1 LTRVSDEI
9 IRKNASA
16 RRLAS
21 MIAPLILL
29 VVLNLSEFVP
39 ARVDTADT
47 AVIDSTHQSL
57 GARFIVLPIVF
68 SSPDTRWAGGVL
80 PQVVFETG
88 QGGRSS
94 TIRMDAFYT
103 QNRQFT
109 IRLRPTLWLRQDTYV
124 LGANAAFK
132 KWPTNY
138 YGLYSPADSEFK
150 EPYTELFVES
160 SLEAARRVAPQLY
173 LGLRHDYRRS
183 RLRDVAT
190 DGELVQGTTPG
201 SDGGTTSGIGLI
213 VRYDDRDHDFYPSGG
228 GYYQLSVKTAQKFL
242 GSDYRY
248 SAIEIDAR
256 RYYSPGGPHAIA
268 GQAVVRL
275 TEGNAPFQLM
285 PGVGSVLRGYSTARY
300 VGADLVA
307 LQAEYRVVPL
317 FWRLGLVGFLGAAQ
331 VAPSISEFSL
341 AEVKYMIGVGAR
353 VQLSRRDAI
362 NIRWDF
368 GFGLKSSGDYLDLG
382 EAF

>member
-1 LTRVSDEI
+1 
-9 IRKNASA
+9 
-16 RRLAS
+16 
-21 MIAPLILL
+21 MITPMILL
-29 VVLNLSEFVP
+29 LALNLSTPTTATVDT
-39 ARVDTADT
+39 VDTAS
-47 AVIDSTHQSL
+47 VDSTQLSH
-57 GARFIVLPIVF
+57 GARFIVLPIIF

-88 QGGRSS
+88 QGERSS
-94 TIRMDAFYT
+94 SIRMDAFYT

-109 IRLRPTLWLRQDTYV
+109 VRLRPTLWLQHDQYV

-138 YGLYSPADSEFK
+138 YGIYSPANAELK
-150 EPYTELFVES
+150 EPYTELFVEN

-173 LGLRHDYRRS
+173 VGLRHDYRHS
-183 RLRDVAT
+183 RLRDLTT
-190 DGELVQGTTPG
+190 DGELVRGEIPG
-201 SDGGTTSGIGLI
+201 SFGGTTSGVGLI
-213 VRYDDRDHDFYPSGG
+213 VRYDNRNHDFYPSGG
-228 GYYQLSVKTAQKFL
+228 GYYQLSMKTAQRFL

-248 SAIEIDAR
+248 AAVEIDAR
-256 RYYSPGGPHAIA
+256 RYYSPGGPHAVA

-275 TEGNAPFQLM
+275 TEGDAPFQLM

-300 VGADLVA
+300 VGADLIA

-317 FWRLGLVGFLGAAQ
+317 FWRVGLVGFVGAAQ
-331 VAPSISEFSL
+331 IAPTISDFSFN
-341 AEVKYMIGVGAR
+341 EVKYMIGVGAR
-353 VQLSRRDAI
+353 VQLSRQDAI

-368 GFGLKSSGDYLDLG
+368 GYGLKSSGDYLDLG